1 MNSNDLMK
9 KLPKNIVKI
18 VKTMRKM
25 QGFKNRPPYT
35 PELHL
40 PTPFFSYLE
49 SRHIGK
55 TFFPYTKKSRY
66 AILRNLMIKITIFE
80 N

>member
-1 MNSNDLMK
+1 MNSNDSMK
-9 KLPKNIVKI
+9 KLSKDIVKI

-25 QGFKNRPPYT
+25 KGLKNRPPYT

-49 SRHIGK
+49 SRHIG
-55 TFFPYTKKSRY
+55 TNFSPNTKK
-66 AILRNLMIKITIFE
+66 IQVCHFE
-80 N
+80 KFDDENYNF